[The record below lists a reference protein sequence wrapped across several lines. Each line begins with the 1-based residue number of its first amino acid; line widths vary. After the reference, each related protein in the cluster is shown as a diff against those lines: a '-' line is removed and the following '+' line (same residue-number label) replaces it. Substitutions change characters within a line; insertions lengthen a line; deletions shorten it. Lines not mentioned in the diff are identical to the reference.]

1 MKINGY
7 YAYISGKSNEVY
19 TFRNGVN
26 MCLSQEWINYVKKL
40 ENYIEK
46 DRQDRMITYEK
57 NIELYEIILRK
68 YSTTILN
75 KRLSKMDKKLINA
88 KDRFCILNVKEQ
100 SQVLI
105 NVFVL
110 SSIGDN
116 QTDLSKIGIG
126 KQSGQIT
133 QNKKITGCK
142 EFKLVNQSVTG
153 LYENEIDLLTV

>member
-1 MKINGY
+1 M
-7 YAYISGKSNEVY
+7 
-19 TFRNGVN
+19 
-26 MCLSQEWINYVKKL
+26 
-40 ENYIEK
+40 
-46 DRQDRMITYEK
+46 
-57 NIELYEIILRK
+57 
-68 YSTTILN
+68 
-75 KRLSKMDKKLINA
+75 
-88 KDRFCILNVKEQ
+88 
-100 SQVLI
+100 LI

-110 SSIGDN
+110 SRIGDN